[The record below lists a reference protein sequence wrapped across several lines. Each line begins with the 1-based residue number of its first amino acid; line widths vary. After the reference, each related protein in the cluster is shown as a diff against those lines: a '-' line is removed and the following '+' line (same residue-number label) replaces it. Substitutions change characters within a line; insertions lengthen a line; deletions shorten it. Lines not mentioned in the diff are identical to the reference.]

1 MCAIANVSLHHS
13 PLFVLF
19 ASTRSHNTMQ
29 LLNKKCNGAPV
40 AARAGRTQ
48 RVSARVVR
56 VQAAAAAE
64 TATKLKTTRSDE
76 VRPGT
81 QQQTAMGNRS
91 PHCVNVMLIWYIVAE
106 TSSEQQQRDCYSL
119 LVQELQQQHMH
130 VVGWDI
136 SCRHNCRGNTGGAAS

>member
-1 MCAIANVSLHHS
+1 
-13 PLFVLF
+13 VLV
-19 ASTRSHNTMQ
+19 TRSHAALHYFGCSKVKDLAFGYLMDGLSLNVLLLTIVQCAYVILVQICSPVSTPSSAIACARLQTFYFTLLLILCCIPAHYHTYTMQ

-81 QQQTAMGNRS
+81 
-91 PHCVNVMLIWYIVAE
+91 
-106 TSSEQQQRDCYSL
+106 
-119 LVQELQQQHMH
+119 
-130 VVGWDI
+130 
-136 SCRHNCRGNTGGAAS
+136 

>member
-1 MCAIANVSLHHS
+1 
-13 PLFVLF
+13 
-19 ASTRSHNTMQ
+19 MQ

-81 QQQTAMGNRS
+81 QQ
-91 PHCVNVMLIWYIVAE
+91 
-106 TSSEQQQRDCYSL
+106 
-119 LVQELQQQHMH
+119 
-130 VVGWDI
+130 
-136 SCRHNCRGNTGGAAS
+136 GAAMAN